1 MNGEYEI
8 HSIEIVPYEDKYKP
22 DFERLNRE
30 WIVEFFKIEDED
42 LHILQHPESYVIAKG
57 GQIFFAILN
66 KEVIGTAAMIPTSD
80 KVFELAK
87 MAVRK
92 DVQGR
97 GVGKLLLKRCISFAK
112 ERKALEIFL
121 LTNDILKPA
130 LNLYLAC
137 GFVLND
143 KYDDER
149 YERGN
154 TKMHLTLS
162 QN

>member
-8 HSIEIVPYEDKYKP
+8 HSIEIVPYEDKYKL

-42 LHILQHPESYVIAKG
+42 LHILKHPESYVIAKG
-57 GQIFFAILN
+57 GQIFFAVLSQ
-66 KEVIGTAAMIPTSD
+66 EVVGTAAMIPTSD

-92 DVQGR
+92 DIQGR
-97 GVGKLLLKRCISFAK
+97 GVGKSLLKKCISFAK
-112 ERKALEIFL
+112 ERKAPEIFL

-130 LNLYLAC
+130 LNLYLSC

-149 YERGN
+149 YEGGN

>member
-8 HSIEIVPYEDKYKP
+8 DTLEIVSYQDKYKS

-30 WIVEFFKIEDED
+30 WIEEFFKMEDED
-42 LHILQHPESYVIAKG
+42 FHTLQHPESYVIAKSG
-57 GQIFFAILN
+57 EIFFFALLDQ
-66 KEVIGTAAMIPTSD
+66 EVIGTAAMIPTSD

-97 GVGKLLLKRCISFAK
+97 GIGKLLLERCISFAK

-121 LTNDILKPA
+121 LTNDVLKSA
-130 LNLYLAC
+130 LNLYLST
-137 GFVLND
+137 GFVLNHE
-143 KYDDER
+143 YDDER

-154 TKMHLTLS
+154 TKMNLILT
-162 QN
+162 

>member
-8 HSIEIVPYEDKYKP
+8 HSIEIVPYEDKYKS

-57 GQIFFAILN
+57 GQIFFAVLSQ
-66 KEVIGTAAMIPTSD
+66 EVIGTAAMIPTSD

-92 DVQGR
+92 DIQGR
-97 GVGKLLLKRCISFAK
+97 GVGKSLLKVYKLC
-112 ERKALEIFL
+112 
-121 LTNDILKPA
+121 
-130 LNLYLAC
+130 
-137 GFVLND
+137 
-143 KYDDER
+143 
-149 YERGN
+149 
-154 TKMHLTLS
+154 
-162 QN
+162 

>member
-1 MNGEYEI
+1 MEEY
-8 HSIEIVPYEDKYKP
+8 
-22 DFERLNRE
+22 
-30 WIVEFFKIEDED
+30 FKMEDED
-42 LHILQHPESYVIAKG
+42 FHTLQHPESYVIAKSG
-57 GQIFFAILN
+57 EIFFAVFDQ
-66 KEVIGTAAMIPTSD
+66 EVIGTAAMISASD

-92 DVQGR
+92 DFQGR

-112 ERKALEIFL
+112 ERNALEIFL

-130 LNLYLAC
+130 LNLYLSS

-143 KYDDER
+143 EYDDER

-154 TKMHLTLS
+154 TKMHLILS
-162 QN
+162 

>member
-8 HSIEIVPYEDKYKP
+8 DTLEIVPYEDKYKS

-30 WIVEFFKIEDED
+30 WIEEFFKMEDED
-42 LHILQHPESYVIAKG
+42 FNTLQHPESYVLAKSG
-57 GQIFFAILN
+57 EIFFAFLDQ
-66 KEVIGTAAMIPTSD
+66 KVIGTAAMIPTSD

-97 GVGKLLLKRCISFAK
+97 GVGKLLLERCISFAR

-121 LTNDILKPA
+121 LTNDVLKPA
-130 LNLYLAC
+130 LNLYLSS
-137 GFVLND
+137 GFVLKD
-143 KYDDER
+143 EYDDER

-154 TKMHLTLS
+154 TKMHLILS
-162 QN
+162 

>member
-1 MNGEYEI
+1 M
-8 HSIEIVPYEDKYKP
+8 
-22 DFERLNRE
+22 
-30 WIVEFFKIEDED
+30 EDED
-42 LHILQHPESYVIAKG
+42 FNTLQHPESYVIAKSG
-57 GQIFFAILN
+57 EIFFAVFDQ
-66 KEVIGTAAMIPTSD
+66 EVIGTAAMISASD

-92 DVQGR
+92 DFQGR

-112 ERKALEIFL
+112 ERNALEIFL

-130 LNLYLAC
+130 LNLYLSS

-143 KYDDER
+143 EYDDER

-154 TKMHLTLS
+154 TKMHLILS
-162 QN
+162 